1 MNDLARQHKQEN
13 TARFLTVVIALG
25 LLTQDSAG
33 QEPAQAVVDP
43 VTQMSETLRASVKSV
58 VVSPGLSPL
67 SSDISGTY
75 GKSTPGLIEGA
86 MDGSGMG
93 QGPSRDVGPVSIGI
107 PIPILTIPGA
117 IYGGLTGM
125 TQEAIQNFRDALAED
140 LARSASQPLN
150 NNALASGVFSDIRQ
164 ITGLNA
170 KMAGQTQPIP
180 EGTDAILDVGLTG
193 VGIDVQGRDA
203 IVTTTAL
210 ATLRRV
216 SDGADIY
223 AREVQYQDR
232 DTLKNWTADDNELWR
247 QYAIYARHFLG
258 REIAAEVFGR
268 VNVPGTLRPKAT
280 RTVSRVKKNDWQ
292 GTSKTAMPTLAW
304 EFRLTDEAASPALP
318 GEIEAS
324 AITWDLEIYDSQRLV
339 YSARQLP
346 NAQHTVEIELPDCQA
361 YRWSVRPAYQ
371 FGDRNG
377 FGEWMRAGGESG
389 SANIGRQASV
399 APAYTQDFASLE
411 IKCARR

>member
-1 MNDLARQHKQEN
+1 MNDLAAVNKQEN
-13 TARFLTVVIALG
+13 SVRVLVAVVVLALFI
-25 LLTQDSAG
+25 QDSAG
-33 QEPAQAVVDP
+33 QEPAQAVANP
-43 VTQMSETLRASVKSV
+43 VTQMSETLRASVTSV
-58 VVSPGLSPL
+58 VVSPGLGPL

-75 GKSTPGLIEGA
+75 GKSTPGLLEGA

-93 QGPSRDVGPVSIGI
+93 QGPSKDVGPVTIGI

-125 TQEAIQNFRDALAED
+125 TQEAIQKFRDALAED

-164 ITGLNA
+164 INGLHA
-170 KMAGQTQPIP
+170 KMAGHTQPIP
-180 EGTDAILDVGLTG
+180 KGTDAILYVGLTG

-203 IVTTTAL
+203 IITTTAL

-216 SDGADIY
+216 SDGGDIY

-268 VNVPGTLRPKAT
+268 VSVPSTLRPKAT
-280 RTVSRVKKNDWQ
+280 KTVSRVKKDDWQ
-292 GTSKTAMPTLAW
+292 GVSKTAMPTLAW
-304 EFRLTDEAASPALP
+304 DFQVQQEAASPALP
-318 GEIEAS
+318 GEVEVS
-324 AITWDLEIYDSQRLV
+324 AITWDLEIYDAQRLV
-339 YSARQLP
+339 YSARKLP
-346 NAQHTVEIELPDCQA
+346 NTQHTVEIELPDCRTF
-361 YRWSVRPAYQ
+361 RWSVRPVYQ
-371 FGDRNG
+371 FGERNG
-377 FGEWMRAGGESG
+377 FGEWMRAGGETG